1 MADPSG
7 VPDLV
12 LGIDYGT
19 TYTSAGA
26 LVDGRVELVQDQG
39 DVAMPSVV
47 YVPRCGDPLVGQRA
61 AARAV
66 ADPGATIGSIK
77 RMIGLP
83 ATPEAI
89 RRIGAVTPHPLK
101 IVGGGV
107 VVTTTNG
114 ELACEQLAA
123 SIFAH
128 VRDLAERRFGG
139 RAKRAV
145 VTVPAAATPGYV
157 AALRRAAKLAHLDV
171 VEVVSEPI
179 AGALALGLHGEPG
192 RRRLVVCDFGG
203 GTFDVTAIVQNGLK
217 FSPIATYGE
226 EFLGGDDLDAAMA
239 DALAGNVYRRT
250 RFQILDDRVR
260 RAQLLQRCE
269 SAKRALT
276 TQQESRLTLRDAFV
290 EQGQHRALD
299 VLVDRAWIEPIG
311 MSIIDR
317 AVACVQTTLTR
328 ARWTA
333 QDVDRVVLIGG
344 SSSVPLFRR
353 RLAEAVGADKVST
366 TPFANIAVAM
376 GATLVTAKL
385 VGTRVPQP
393 ALAEDDGIP
402 IYVG

>member
-1 MADPSG
+1 MA
-7 VPDLV
+7 DLV
-12 LGIDYGT
+12 LGIDFGT

-47 YVPRCGDPLVGQRA
+47 YVPRSGDPLVGQRA

-66 ADPGATIGSIK
+66 SDPGATVGSIK
-77 RMIGLP
+77 RLIGLP

-89 RRIGAVTPHPLK
+89 RRIGAVTPHHLRV
-101 IVGGGV
+101 VGGSV
-107 VVTTTNG
+107 VVTTSNG

-123 SIFAH
+123 AIFAQ

-145 VTVPAAATPGYV
+145 VTVPAAANAGYV
-157 AALRRAAKLAHLDV
+157 SGLRRAAKLAHLEI

-179 AGALALGLHGEPG
+179 AGALALGLHGEPV

-203 GTFDVTAIVQNGLK
+203 GTFDVTAIVQDGLR
-217 FSPIATYGE
+217 FSPVATYGE
-226 EFLGGDDLDAAMA
+226 EFLGGDDLDTAMA
-239 DALAGNVYRRT
+239 EALAGNIYRRT

-260 RAQLLQRCE
+260 RAQLLQHCE

-276 TQQESRLTLRDAFV
+276 TQQATRLMLRDAFI
-290 EQGQHRALD
+290 EQGQYRALD
-299 VLVDRAWIEPIG
+299 VLVDRTWIEPIWKP
-311 MSIIDR
+311 IIDR
-317 AVACVQTTLTR
+317 AIACVATTLTR

-333 QDVDRVVLIGG
+333 REVDRIVLIGG

-353 RLAEAVGADKVST
+353 LLAEAVGADKVAT
-366 TPFANIAVAM
+366 TPFAGVAVAM
-376 GATLVTAKL
+376 GATLVTARL
-385 VGTRVPQP
+385 VGAKVPQP
-393 ALAEDDGIP
+393 VLASEVDEIP